1 MEPVPLMGL
10 RPIASL
16 VAPKSGTRRTTCME
30 PELSPCAVLFGVV
43 RQHGAGGTLLLEGTK
58 VGGLGSAGIWG
69 VGLGTALETLLSG

>member
-16 VAPKSGTRRTTCME
+16 VAPKSGSRRTACME

-43 RQHGAGGTLLLEGTK
+43 RQQEGTK
-58 VGGLGSAGIWG
+58 VGGLGWAGIWG
-69 VGLGTALETLLSG
+69 VGLGTALET